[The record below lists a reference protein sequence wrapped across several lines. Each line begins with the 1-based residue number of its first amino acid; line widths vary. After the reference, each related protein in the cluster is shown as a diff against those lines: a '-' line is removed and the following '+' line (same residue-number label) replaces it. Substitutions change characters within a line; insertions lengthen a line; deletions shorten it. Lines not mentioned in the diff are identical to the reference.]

1 MVCDDGGRKRKT
13 VVNIKSQKLILIYL
27 PLIAKKVVCIR
38 LVLALLE
45 AVSCVAGLQWRG
57 AWSDVK
63 TVTGSQ
69 PGGGGHSLLHPLS
82 LHHQTSPSYYG
93 QHVSQLFLMISCCYC
108 CQYLERS
115 TSLLT
120 VQTVHHHPTLC
131 GRTRVR

>member
-27 PLIAKKVVCIR
+27 LLIAKKVVCIR

-69 PGGGGHSLLHPLS
+69 PGGGSHSLLHPLS

-93 QHVSQLFLMISCCYC
+93 QHVSQYM
-108 CQYLERS
+108 LEYNLLLRS
-115 TSLLT
+115 LYFRILRNLKKLQLT
-120 VQTVHHHPTLC
+120 KI
-131 GRTRVR
+131 R

>member
-1 MVCDDGGRKRKT
+1 MIGKEKKDSSKYQVTKANIDISSTNSKESSLYSAGVGPAGGRQLCCR
-13 VVNIKSQKLILIYL
+13 
-27 PLIAKKVVCIR
+27 R
-38 LVLALLE
+38 
-45 AVSCVAGLQWRG
+45 LQWRG

-108 CQYLERS
+108 CQYLEPS

-120 VQTVHHHPTLC
+120 VLTVHHHPTLC